1 MARYCLSDGRNAR
14 VLEASPFY
22 LFISNKYP
30 LSFRNEPRG
39 GMAYHVHTGNLYT
52 KKSPAA
58 MDSSVAHEKKDVNGV
73 NH

>member
-1 MARYCLSDGRNAR
+1 MPRCCLSDERKSR
-14 VLEASPFY
+14 VLEASPFS
-22 LFISNKYP
+22 LFISN
-30 LSFRNEPRG
+30 LVFATRQEQDLEV
-39 GMAYHVHTGNLYT
+39 AYHVHTGNLYT